1 MSKHKEINCSG
12 FVANFNFGDSKI
24 NTAFVITTLAQDL
37 EKALKK
43 TRAKRRRTARK
54 TTREG
59 KVGASIQSLG
69 HTSVITGSSG
79 SGVGVTDND
88 IHKSRSSSWLEM

>member
-43 TRAKRRRTARK
+43 TRAKRRRK
-54 TTREG
+54 NYTRGG
-59 KVGASIQSLG
+59 KLG
-69 HTSVITGSSG
+69 LHTKFGSHLCDHRLLRLG
-79 SGVGVTDND
+79 GGRDG
-88 IHKSRSSSWLEM
+88 